1 MDNRMIL
8 ETQATLL
15 PPAEENR
22 GDLQT
27 SINSKQLP
35 QNPFNAEIPC
45 APWAVW
51 TRDQGSINAHSGII
65 LTLRRMPS
73 LFLGRGNFSGFDEC
87 FKHLFDAP
95 KTRQLSPGSIL
106 FFPPTA
112 QIPLLSE
119 TFSTKP
125 RKGKETSRN
134 TSEPKEFCARHVD
147 SKTQGFWMCRERVE
161 QIEKSFNHWVGASQN
176 PNWFTKTVWRLFG
189 RLPILWN
196 PNTSGSPL
204 THCTRT
210 NAACINNWSLF
221 SLKIRTINFIS
232 FHHIFYSSV
241 ILRKSTESLFEQLRS
256 VFSWIIGGDI
266 WSRHYV
272 HKPVESNMD
281 SRLHG
286 HNPVQVLV

>member
-8 ETQATLL
+8 EILKQHSCRPCWRKSWRSA
-15 PPAEENR
+15 
-22 GDLQT
+22 T
-27 SINSKQLP
+27 SIKSKQLP

-73 LFLGRGNFSGFDEC
+73 LFFGRGNFPGFDEC

-112 QIPLLSE
+112 QISLLSE

-125 RKGKETSRN
+125 RKGKETRRN

-147 SKTQGFWMCRERVE
+147 SKRRGFWMCGERVE
-161 QIEKSFNHWVGASQN
+161 QIEKSWKIFQPLGGC
-176 PNWFTKTVWRLFG
+176 FTK
-189 RLPILWN
+189 
-196 PNTSGSPL
+196 S
-204 THCTRT
+204 
-210 NAACINNWSLF
+210 
-221 SLKIRTINFIS
+221 
-232 FHHIFYSSV
+232 
-241 ILRKSTESLFEQLRS
+241 QL
-256 VFSWIIGGDI
+256 I
-266 WSRHYV
+266 Y
-272 HKPVESNMD
+272 
-281 SRLHG
+281 
-286 HNPVQVLV
+286 